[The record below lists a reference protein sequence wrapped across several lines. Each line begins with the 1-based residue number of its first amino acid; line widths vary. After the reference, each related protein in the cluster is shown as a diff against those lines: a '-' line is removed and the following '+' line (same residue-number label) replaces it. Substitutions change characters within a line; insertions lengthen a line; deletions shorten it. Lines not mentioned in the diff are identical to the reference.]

1 MIDSSMQKKIAI
13 FGSTGSIGV
22 QALEIIA
29 EHPDLF
35 SAEILTANNN
45 ADLLIEQ
52 ALRVQPDA
60 VVIAND
66 SLYPKVRNA
75 LEHCPIKVYAGA
87 DALEQIAARENI
99 DIVLMALVGY
109 SGLLP
114 TIRAVKAGKTIALAN
129 KETLVVAGSLVM
141 ELAAKHKTPI
151 IPVDSEH
158 SAIFQ
163 CLAGEYAAIDKIY
176 LTASGGPFLNLPVE
190 KLAGVTRDDALKH
203 PRWNM
208 GAKITIDSAT
218 MMNKGFEVIEAHW
231 LFAVPDSSIEVL
243 IHPQSVIHSMV
254 QFADGAVKAQL
265 GEPSMKVPIQYALT
279 FPHRTACMAPKINFM
294 ECNSLTFMQ
303 PDVEKFPCLEL
314 ARHALRNGGT
324 AACIMNAANEIAV
337 QAFLDGKI
345 KYTEIY
351 ATIYKTMDKIAMIN
365 NPSLENYIET
375 DAAAREWA
383 RSMIEG

>member
-1 MIDSSMQKKIAI
+1 MQKKIAI
-13 FGSTGSIGV
+13 FGSTGSIGT

-66 SLYPKVRNA
+66 SLYLKVRNA
-75 LEHCPIKVYAGA
+75 LADSPIKVYAGA
-87 DALEQIAARENI
+87 AALEQIAASENI

-114 TIRAVKAGKTIALAN
+114 TIQAVRAGKTIALAN
-129 KETLVVAGSLVM
+129 KEALVVAGSLVM
-141 ELAAKHKTPI
+141 ALAAEHKTPI

-163 CLAGEYAAIDKIY
+163 CLTGEYAAIDKIY
-176 LTASGGPFLNLPVE
+176 LTASGGPFFNLPVE
-190 KLAGVTRDDALKH
+190 QLANVTCADALQH

-231 LFAVPDSSIEVL
+231 LFAVPERNIEVL
-243 IHPQSVIHSMV
+243 IHPQSVVHSMV

-265 GEPSMKVPIQYALT
+265 GEPSMKIPVQYALT
-279 FPHRTACMAPKINFM
+279 FPHRTVCNSPKIDFM
-294 ECNSLTFMQ
+294 NYKSLTFMQ
-303 PDVEKFPCLEL
+303 PNTKKFPCLEL
-314 ARHALRNGGT
+314 ARYTLRAGGT
-324 AACIMNAANEIAV
+324 TACIMNAANEIAV

-345 KYTEIY
+345 KYLDIY
-351 ATIYKTMDKIAMIN
+351 LTICKTMDKIASIST
-365 NPSLENYIET
+365 PTLDDYIET
-375 DAAAREWA
+375 DAAARSVA
-383 RSMIEG
+383 ALSF